1 MVDVTTYA
9 TVQNAILVFFST
21 NIVHEWFRLT
31 AARFFPSQ
39 TASFHRCAKK

>member
-9 TVQNAILVFFST
+9 TVQNSISVIFST

-31 AARFFPSQ
+31 ARLFPSQ
-39 TASFHRCAKK
+39 AASFLRCAKK